1 MSNGANKIILYLG
14 AERIIKWSR
23 KENSALEIVQ
33 KHKKQTGFDWHEHEQ
48 IISKFWGSL
57 CLMSV
62 KLPVVCGGESVS
74 ELAVLSLRG
83 LPDSSS
89 LLSVAIVLWMVWY
102 LMGIRV
108 LLLLVTNINTVRLPL

>member
-1 MSNGANKIILYLG
+1 MSNGADKIILYLG
-14 AERIIKWSR
+14 AGRIIKWSR

-33 KHKKQTGFDWHEHEQ
+33 KHKKQTGFDWHEHE
-48 IISKFWGSL
+48 FWGSL

>member
-1 MSNGANKIILYLG
+1 MELIKLYSIWELEELSNGLEKRILHWRLC
-14 AERIIKWSR
+14 K
-23 KENSALEIVQ
+23 NT
-33 KHKKQTGFDWHEHEQ
+33 KKQTGFDWHEHE
-48 IISKFWGSL
+48 FWGSL

-62 KLPVVCGGESVS
+62 KLPVVCAGESVS